1 MAGASRIPLLL
12 ACLALP
18 CRAGTATYQAAVAP
32 ILERSCTKCHGPEKQ
47 KAGLRLDS
55 HAAVLRGSKD
65 GLVVSPGDPEDS
77 EIVRRV
83 GLPPGDD
90 DLMPSG
96 DRPPLSPLE
105 IATIRAWIASGA
117 PENAPFDTAAGAPRA
132 GPAPAAPDYRPRL
145 AEAEALARSLGVALV
160 PRSRVPTDGLILRTA
175 GAPARCD
182 DAVLAKLAPFGDLIV
197 EAELART
204 RLTDK
209 ALPIVGSWANLQRLD
224 LTRTDVTAGGVTCL
238 ASLHRLEALNLTE
251 TRVGKGVPEL
261 SSKLPQVR
269 RIWAFQGP

>member
-1 MAGASRIPLLL
+1 MGSAVRIPLLF
-12 ACLALP
+12 ACLAVAG
-18 CRAGTATYQAAVAP
+18 RAATATYQAAIAP
-32 ILERSCTKCHGPEKQ
+32 VLERSCVKCHGPEKQ

-65 GLVVSPGDPEDS
+65 GLVVNPGDPEES
-77 EIVRRV
+77 EIVRRI
-83 GLPPGDD
+83 GLSPGDD

-96 DRPPLSPLE
+96 DRPPLSQAE

-117 PENAPFDTAAGAPRA
+117 PEIAPFDTAVGAPRG

-145 AEAEALARSLGVALV
+145 ARAEALAGSLGVTLL
-160 PRSRVPTDGLILRTA
+160 PRSRVPTDGLVLRTA

-209 ALPIVGSWANLQRLD
+209 GLQTLGAWANLQRLD
-224 LTRTDVTAGGVTCL
+224 LTRTAVTTGGVSSL
-238 ASLHRLEALNLTE
+238 ASLRRLEALNLTE
-251 TRVGKGVPEL
+251 TRVSEGVQEL
-261 SSKLPQVR
+261 SARLPKVR
-269 RIWAFQGP
+269 RIWAFEGP